1 MKKKF
6 IVILV
11 IQTILVGMF
20 FIYGLIQKM
29 TADVQTSKLYQTEEE
44 LEKVKGEL
52 EDCRNNSQETQE

>member
-44 LEKVKGEL
+44 LEKVKVEL